1 MRPFQE
7 TNVFLIAM
15 SFLVAMI
22 LMILPLP
29 HWAVWLRPQWVFA
42 VLLFW
47 IGMSSEQFGIGTA
60 WVVGI
65 VMDLV
70 SGTPLGLQAFVF
82 VMLSYGVLRLRSII
96 EYLPIWQQASV
107 IGVFVFLNGLLQGIG
122 LSWMGHGVHIGL
134 YMLSA
139 ITTALIWPWLF
150 SVLDQLRPRALI
162 R

>member
-7 TNVFLIAM
+7 TNVFLITM
-15 SFLVAMI
+15 SFLVAI
-22 LMILPLP
+22 VLMILPLP

-47 IGMSSEQFGIGTA
+47 LLTPSEQFGIGAA
-60 WVVGI
+60 WVAGI
-65 VMDLV
+65 SMDLV

-82 VMLSYGVLRLRSII
+82 VALSYGVLRLRLII
-96 EYLPIWQQASV
+96 GYLPIWQQATV
-107 IGVFVFLNGLLQGIG
+107 VGMFVFLNGLLQGIG

-139 ITTALIWPWLF
+139 ITTALMWPWLF
-150 SVLDQLRPRALI
+150 SALDQLRPRALI

>member
-15 SFLVAMI
+15 SFFVAI
-22 LMILPLP
+22 VLMILPLP
-29 HWAVWLRPQWVFA
+29 HWAVWLRPQWVFS

-47 IGMSSEQFGIGTA
+47 VLTSSEQFGIATA
-60 WVVGI
+60 WVIGI
-65 VMDLV
+65 LMDLV

-82 VMLSYGVLRLRSII
+82 VALSYGVLRLRSII
-96 EYLPIWQQASV
+96 EHLPIWQQATV

-139 ITTALIWPWLF
+139 ITTTLIWPWLF

>member
-29 HWAVWLRPQWVFA
+29 HLAVWLRPQWVFA

-107 IGVFVFLNGLLQGIG
+107 IGVFVFLNGLLQGMG
-122 LSWMGHGVHIGL
+122 LSLMGHGVHIGL
-134 YMLSA
+134 HTLSA
-139 ITTALIWPWLF
+139 ITTTLVWPWIF
-150 SVLDQLRPRALI
+150 SALNKLRPRALI